1 MTIYNQRVNITT
13 KFHLYCYKVYAPL
26 HAYLQRDRLID
37 YIYLWVWWR
46 QLILHYRDTAPA
58 TDPPTPP
65 SWTEWTARYSI
76 SGPGRRWTRVSK
88 TRSRDTGDA
97 EKNVMPPII
106 CSSRRLIIPCL
117 LHAWCERLS
126 TLWGNNP
133 HISVH

>member
-1 MTIYNQRVNITT
+1 MQQQYFFFFKFLWRFIIKELTLQQSFIYIAIRSM
-13 KFHLYCYKVYAPL
+13 HLYT
-26 HAYLQRDRLID
+26 HYLQRDRLID

-97 EKNVMPPII
+97 EKNVMPQLFAQADDKIF
-106 CSSRRLIIPCL
+106 
-117 LHAWCERLS
+117 
-126 TLWGNNP
+126 
-133 HISVH
+133 V